1 MKLRH
6 AVVIPLCFT
15 LVPALPASLA
25 GQVKSVDRQIA
36 EAVTILSEGE
46 RAEATV
52 YGYRA
57 GAKLATIIRRG
68 SNNFVCL
75 ADVPGDERF
84 QISCYHNGL
93 DPFMAMGRELRAE
106 GLEQTDVVQRR
117 MRAIQAGTLV
127 IPPNSVLYSYFG
139 VGDINPTTGVPD
151 SVAMLSVLY
160 VPGATAESTGLPE
173 RPGATGEP
181 WLMQSGMHRAHI
193 MIGGLRK
200 AFEVAQSSN

>member
-6 AVVIPLCFT
+6 AVVMPLFIG
-15 LVPALPASLA
+15 LVTALPAGLA

-36 EAVTILSEGE
+36 EAVTALSEGE

-57 GAKLATIIRRG
+57 GSKLATIIRRG

-84 QISCYHNGL
+84 QVSCYHKGL
-93 DPFMAMGRELRAE
+93 DPFMALGRELRAE
-106 GLEQTDVVQRR
+106 GMEQTDVMQHRID
-117 MRAIQAGTLV
+117 AIQAGKLV
-127 IPPNSVLYSYFG
+127 IPPNSILYSHFG
-139 VGDINPTTGVPD
+139 VGDIDSITGVPD
-151 SVAMLSVLY
+151 SVATLSVLY
-160 VPGATAESTGLPE
+160 VPGATATSTGLPE
-173 RPGATGEP
+173 RPGGTGEP

-193 MIGGLRK
+193 MIGGPRK
-200 AFEVAQSSN
+200 AFLASSS

>member
-1 MKLRH
+1 MKWFIGL
-6 AVVIPLCFT
+6 I
-15 LVPALPASLA
+15 LVLPAGVA

-36 EAVTILSEGE
+36 EAVTPLPEGE

-57 GAKLATIIRRG
+57 GSKLATIIRRG

-84 QISCYHNGL
+84 QVSCYHKGL

-106 GLEQTDVVQRR
+106 GMEQPDVTRHR
-117 MRAIQAGTLV
+117 MEAIQAGKLV
-127 IPPNSVLYSYFG
+127 IPPNSVLYSHFG
-139 VGDINPTTGVPD
+139 VGDIDSTTGVPD
-151 SVAMLSVLY
+151 SVATLSVLY
-160 VPGATAESTGLPE
+160 APGATAESTGLPE

-181 WLMQSGMHRAHI
+181 WLMQGGMHRAHI
-193 MIGGLRK
+193 MISGPRK
-200 AFEVAQSSN
+200 AFEVAESSD